1 MGKCKYCGQAAGFF
15 SRSHK
20 ICEEKHDQGL
30 AGLAGMLKK
39 YFQGAIA
46 ASRMGQ
52 NIRQNKAPYFLSDDD
67 IAKIA
72 SNAVVD
78 YTATLNRPFAPQ
90 VLITISDFIQNIGI
104 SYAKLNSTGAMD
116 ALGKKLMQ
124 GYLIDFFANGTPITT
139 ASNNALSVTSICP
152 LSYEQK
158 NEVYFSVL
166 NKAAS
171 KFMQNGYITDSEEQ
185 QINTYSSHLGL
196 SLNNLPAQNCTPDLE
211 KIGQAIILK
220 NIEKGVLPQKPISVP
235 VLLGRGE
242 CALWVYSNVKMYQEK
257 IQREYR
263 GRTGG
268 FTFTVCKG
276 VRYRTGQFRGRPVE
290 NSYMDVV
297 GTGSLVVTN
306 KHIYFHCPTASVKVP
321 YAKLIGVEPYSDG
334 IELHKDEAKP
344 KRMVF
349 QGFDSWFIMNVLS
362 HIDNM

>member
-1 MGKCKYCGQAAGFF
+1 MGTCKYCGQSAGFF

-20 ICEEKHDQGL
+20 GCEEKHEQGL
-30 AGLAGMLKK
+30 AGLTGMLKK
-39 YFQGAIA
+39 YFQGAIT

-67 IAKIA
+67 IANIA
-72 SNAVVD
+72 SNVVVD
-78 YTATLNRPFAPQ
+78 YTATLNRPFSPQ
-90 VLITISDFIQNIGI
+90 VLTIISDFIQNIEI

-116 ALGKKLMQ
+116 ALGKKLMH

-139 ASNNALSVTSICP
+139 ASNNALSVTRICP
-152 LSYEQK
+152 LNYEQK
-158 NEVYFSVL
+158 NEVYLSVL

-171 KFMQNGYITDSEEQ
+171 KFMQNGYITDGEEQ
-185 QINTYSSHLGL
+185 QINTYTSHLGF
-196 SLNNLPAQNCTPDLE
+196 SLNNLPAYNYSPDLE

-220 NIEKGVLPQKPISVP
+220 DIEKGILPQKPISVP

-242 CALWVYSNVKMYQEK
+242 CALWVYSNVKMLQEK

-268 FTFTVCKG
+268 FTFTICKG
-276 VRYRTGQFRGRPVE
+276 VRYRTGQFRGHPVE

-321 YAKLIGVEPYSDG
+321 YSKLIGVEPYSDG

-344 KRMVF
+344 KRIVF